1 MPTTADDLTFA
12 PIGAVARAYRDGTT
26 GPVDMVDAFLERIE
40 RLDGRLGAWQAVYA
54 EGARRAATGAEA
66 LLGSG
71 HLIGPFHGIPFALKD
86 IVDLEGRVT
95 TAGHAGWRGRVSPTT
110 ALIARR
116 LLAAGGILLG
126 KTKTVEVAM
135 GGWGTNQRMGTPH
148 NPWDPAVA
156 RTPGGS
162 SSGSG
167 VAVAAGMATAAVG
180 TDTGGSVRLP
190 AAWCGI
196 AGLKVTEGVLPTD
209 GIVPLSHTLDTPGPM
224 VRGAEGALLMFQAMA
239 GVHPV
244 DSERDWRA
252 GTGPFAALSRGVA
265 GLRLGTL
272 SEHERTGVAPDVLAM
287 YDDAVECLRSLGAV
301 AEPFHTPLTFE
312 QMRDGTGRII
322 GCEGYHHHGAMY
334 EDAAAPVDTDCRPRI
349 LLGQGV
355 SARDY
360 IAALL
365 RRDEDKAAFARA
377 LAGIDALLSPT
388 VATAA
393 VPLADVDQSGTPAG
407 FTRVANY
414 LGLCA
419 YSTPMGLTPQGL
431 PGSLQI
437 MARARD
443 ESTALRIGAAY
454 ERATPGIG
462 VPPMAR

>member
-1 MPTTADDLTFA
+1 MPATTDRSFA
-12 PIGAVARAYRDGTT
+12 TIGAVASAYRDGVT
-26 GPVDMVDAFLERIE
+26 GPVEMVETFLERIG
-40 RLDGRLGAWQAVYA
+40 RLDGALGAWQAVYA
-54 EGARRAATGAEA
+54 DDARRAAGGAEA
-66 LLGSG
+66 LLRSG
-71 HLIGPFHGIPFALKD
+71 HVVGPFHGIPFALKD

-95 TAGHAGWRGRVSPTT
+95 AAGHAGWTERVPPATGT
-110 ALIARR
+110 LARR
-116 LLAAGGILLG
+116 LLAAGGILVG

-148 NPWDPAVA
+148 NPWDPDVA

-167 VAVAAGMATAAVG
+167 VAVAAGMVTAAVG

-196 AGLKVTEGVLPTD
+196 GGLKVTEGVLPTD

-252 GTGPFAALSRGVA
+252 GTGPFAALAAGVA

-272 SEHERTGVAPDVLAM
+272 SEHERAGVAPDVLGL

-322 GCEGYHHHGAMY
+322 GCEGYYHHGAMY
-334 EDAAAPVDTDCRPRI
+334 EDANAPVDTDCRPRI

-360 IAALL
+360 IAAM
-365 RRDEDKAAFARA
+365 RQRDADKAAFLHA
-377 LAGIDALLSPT
+377 LAGVDALVSPT

-393 VPLADVDQSGTPAG
+393 VPLPEVDQAGTPAG

-419 YSTPMGLTPQGL
+419 YATPMGLTPHGL

-437 MARARD
+437 MARPRD
-443 ESTALRIGAAY
+443 EMMALRIGAAF

-462 VPPMAR
+462 VPPMAA